1 MTNIKQSIDGH
12 NKTNIARKSKN
23 ELQKKQCKCRKQQ
36 DCPVSGRCLSESV
49 IYQATVNTNNGKP
62 EQTYIGLTASTFK
75 TRFNNHKASFKNE
88 TKKPSTELSKHI
100 WDLSNKT
107 AHQITWKSLKRAKPY
122 NPASNRCN
130 LCLWETFFII
140 CNLSYQL

>member
-62 EQTYIGLTASTFK
+62 EQTYIGLTANTFK

-88 TKKPSTELSKHI
+88 TKKSSTEL
-100 WDLSNKT
+100 T
-107 AHQITWKSLKRAKPY
+107 ANIFGT
-122 NPASNRCN
+122 
-130 LCLWETFFII
+130 
-140 CNLSYQL
+140 